1 VLVVMRVSELVPL
14 CDYMPDVRLPHAWA
28 GLCAASKRA
37 AAEAKSSNARDS
49 GRVWGAWQ
57 GDEPGVMAAV
67 LDVPHLTDLPFSPE
81 LSGRIRDVTRQ
92 VMRADG

>member
-1 VLVVMRVSELVPL
+1 MVVRVSELVPL

-57 GDEPGVMAAV
+57 GVMAAV

-81 LSGRIRDVTRQ
+81 LPGRIRDVTRQ